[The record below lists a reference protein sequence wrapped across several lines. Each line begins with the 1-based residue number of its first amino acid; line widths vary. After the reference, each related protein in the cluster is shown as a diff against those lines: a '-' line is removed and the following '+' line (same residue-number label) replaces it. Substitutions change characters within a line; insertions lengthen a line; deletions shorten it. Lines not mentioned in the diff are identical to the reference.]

1 MPLDGSSFVL
11 CVLTSRAGDATA
23 LRVTADDLRA
33 SAHDSAPPIGL
44 GTLLRALWLDAH
56 GDWDGAHG
64 IVQDDESRDG
74 AWVHAYL
81 HRKEGDATNAAYW
94 YDRAARSAATIPLDD
109 EWRAIADTLLI
120 GK

>member
-81 HRKEGDATNAAYW
+81 HRKEGDQSNAAYW
-94 YDRAARSAATIPLDD
+94 YRRAGKPVCREPLDA
-109 EWRAIADTLLI
+109 EWLNITRDLLT
-120 GK
+120 